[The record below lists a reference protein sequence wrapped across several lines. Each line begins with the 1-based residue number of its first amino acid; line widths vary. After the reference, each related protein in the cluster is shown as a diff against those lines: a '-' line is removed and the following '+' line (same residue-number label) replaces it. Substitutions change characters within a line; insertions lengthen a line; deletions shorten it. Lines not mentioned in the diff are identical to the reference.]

1 MAITAAFLEEIQG
14 LLSLDQILT
23 TQTEPYGRDETE
35 EWVFV
40 PEVVVFPDN
49 APAVAAVL
57 ACCQRHG
64 VPVTCRGGGTG
75 LSGGALPV
83 QGGLVLSTARLNRIL
98 QIDTDNLQV
107 TVEPGVITQ
116 VMQEAVR
123 ELGLYYPPDPSS
135 RGTCTIGGNL
145 AESAGGPH
153 AFKYGTTK
161 DYVLNLEV
169 ALMDGTLL
177 WTGASVSKY
186 ATGYHLTQL
195 MVGSEGTL
203 GVITKAVF
211 RLIPAPKAD
220 LLLSVPFPDLES
232 ACRAVAAI
240 QATGIRPSAVEFM
253 EKEALQLSASY
264 LGMEVPYPSNCSGR
278 IADRIGRGTHG
289 FADGASRDSLSGA

>member
-23 TQTEPYGRDETE
+23 TQTESYGRDETE

-57 ACCQRHG
+57 GCCQRHG

-123 ELGLYYPPDPSS
+123 EHGLYYPPDPSS

-177 WTGASVSKY
+177 WNK
-186 ATGYHLTQL
+186 
-195 MVGSEGTL
+195 
-203 GVITKAVF
+203 
-211 RLIPAPKAD
+211 
-220 LLLSVPFPDLES
+220 
-232 ACRAVAAI
+232 
-240 QATGIRPSAVEFM
+240 
-253 EKEALQLSASY
+253 
-264 LGMEVPYPSNCSGR
+264 
-278 IADRIGRGTHG
+278 
-289 FADGASRDSLSGA
+289 